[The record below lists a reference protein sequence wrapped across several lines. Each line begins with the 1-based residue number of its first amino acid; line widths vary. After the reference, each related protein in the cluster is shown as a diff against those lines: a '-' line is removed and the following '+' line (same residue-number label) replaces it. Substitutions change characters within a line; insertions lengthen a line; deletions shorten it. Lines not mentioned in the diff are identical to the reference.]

1 MASRRG
7 EIWFADLGEPS
18 GHEQAG
24 DREVVV
30 LQVDQL
36 NHLSTTVVV
45 PTSRVTHHA
54 GRATT
59 VQLPA
64 AETGLTEDTHA
75 LCLHVRVLD
84 RRKLRRKAGQVSPTK
99 LSEIEAT
106 VAFVLGLP

>member
-1 MASRRG
+1 MRYG
-7 EIWFADLGEPS
+7 FADLGDPS

-24 DREVVV
+24 DRPVVV

-36 NHLSTTVVV
+36 NNHLSTTVVV

-84 RRKLRRKAGQVSPTK
+84 QRKLRRKAGQVSPAK